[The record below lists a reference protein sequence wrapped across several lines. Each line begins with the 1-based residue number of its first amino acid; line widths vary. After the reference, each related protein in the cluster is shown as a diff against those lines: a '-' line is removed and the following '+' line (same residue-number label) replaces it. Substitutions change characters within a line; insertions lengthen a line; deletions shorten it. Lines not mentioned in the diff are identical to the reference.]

1 MEMEDGIV
9 IKRLDELSQASEAES
24 IRMHAIWVIKNLL
37 HKATVDEKEKIMLL
51 FGWSNLKR

>member
-9 IKRLDELSQASEAES
+9 IKRLDELSQASEAEI

-37 HKATVDEKEKIMLL
+37 HKATVDEKEKIMHL

>member
-37 HKATVDEKEKIMLL
+37 HKATIDEKEKIMLL